1 MIDRL
6 MNLDPVVSTSET
18 TLMFPPMIPRRTTET
33 TTSRYVPYSRVTSI
47 SSVGS
52 ARQPIRSNTST
63 RFVQSSAFTTN
74 SSVVLPRQP
83 TRSSISRSV
92 QSSTVTTNSSVGLP
106 RQPTRSSISRSVQS
120 STVTTNSSV
129 VLPRQPTRSSISRS
143 VQSSTI
149 TTNSSVVLPRQAMA
163 RHISSPATT
172 TSTSQSSLTILD
184 NILPPNFDELVE
196 VATAEREI
204 QNLRN
209 FTYQHKSTKR
219 KRTAKPGPE
228 VSSIYIKLYHL
239 PCASAKPKYGKGNSD
254 LVKRHFDSGY
264 GFARPCYDIVTRKIK
279 KMSISIHLNEEQFD
293 ELLHELFP
301 HLAQNYGFFTLSTG
315 GVYRKA
321 NITKP
326 SDIKTIK
333 YTGTLIVANANEFPE
348 HGASTIETR
357 TLQESY
363 RRFNTTTLS
372 SDYALQPLQSV
383 LTYRATQPSTS
394 ALTTNVS
401 RSTVST
407 NAISPILTSQ
417 TNLRTSQ
424 ELETVIAPRLNGPI
438 QENPL
443 SQLLPSFSRN
453 NLNQFEVDRKT
464 LLLSLD
470 SEQQLLI
477 DRSNLVADA
486 FEQYQDTSILDC
498 KVFIKFLDEEGHDL
512 DGLTKEF
519 FSSFW
524 IKFSEQYLKGEN
536 QKYFTVQP
544 EPVLTD
550 AQLKAVGMI
559 LVHGF
564 LLTGYLPLMINNSQL
579 FIILSGKEPSSES
592 MATSFLSVIG
602 ETNKQLILKAKQMSC
617 YDNSLE
623 MSLVRL
629 LLMYESTYLPSP
641 STIDNCIKNISK
653 YMMVKKPYF
662 ALQKM
667 SLGLTGEVKEFLTN
681 LTEDLLLQYRE
692 KLIPSGAAILSKLSP
707 RYSDDDDLKLQEE
720 TVFDF
725 LHMYVETLDSTKA
738 GHFLKFVTG
747 FEVVYDTMYV
757 DFNGEES
764 LHKMIPTAHTCTSIL
779 HLSRFFLCYESFV
792 EAMELALGSQISW
805 GFSMI

>member
-52 ARQPIRSNTST
+52 TRQPIRSNTST

-120 STVTTNSSV
+120 ST
-129 VLPRQPTRSSISRS
+129 
-143 VQSSTI
+143 I

-163 RHISSPATT
+163 RHIFSPATT
-172 TSTSQSSLTILD
+172 TSTSQSSSTITRLD

-196 VATAEREI
+196 VATAETEI

-301 HLAQNYGFFTLSTG
+301 HLAQNYGFFTLLTG
-315 GVYRKA
+315 GVYRKV

-326 SDIKTIK
+326 SDIKTKK

-383 LTYRATQPSTS
+383 LTHRATQPSTS

-407 NAISPILTSQ
+407 NAISPILASQ
-417 TNLRTSQ
+417 TNLRTSE
-424 ELETVIAPRLNGPI
+424 ELETVIAPRLNGPF

-464 LLLSLD
+464 LLLALD

-486 FEQYQDTSILDC
+486 IEQYQDTSILDC

-617 YDNSLE
+617 YDNSLK

-629 LLMYESTYLPSP
+629 LSMYESTYLSSP

-667 SLGLTGEVKEFLTN
+667 SLGLTGEVK
-681 LTEDLLLQYRE
+681 
-692 KLIPSGAAILSKLSP
+692 PLS
-707 RYSDDDDLKLQEE
+707 
-720 TVFDF
+720 
-725 LHMYVETLDSTKA
+725 
-738 GHFLKFVTG
+738 
-747 FEVVYDTMYV
+747 
-757 DFNGEES
+757 
-764 LHKMIPTAHTCTSIL
+764 
-779 HLSRFFLCYESFV
+779 
-792 EAMELALGSQISW
+792 
-805 GFSMI
+805 